1 MPSDQPSR
9 LTTNKLLTP
18 QLATTPEAAAELQH
32 VPVLLRHSKRP
43 QWGLAIRAWSR
54 DGRQA
59 LQFQDG
65 KLRVFPSDAG
75 SLLERVVRPVGET
88 ISLSR
93 RLRAMSGVA
102 QAKRRSA
109 GDATPAIQFSE
120 QISLFKEEYPEGF
133 QGEAWKKERHGRV
146 GGSALK
152 RHRDPA
158 IAGVQELLTCE
169 RLDGALKGVK
179 AVDMVAATVAL
190 LSTTN
195 LVPQGQLAPLKE
207 VTSRTA
213 GDIVDTLRGLLYGHL
228 SLVERMDHFVEA
240 VSIVLDKSPSWC
252 IVTALAALN
261 APDRFAYI
269 RRTTVVE
276 QAKSLAP
283 GLRLSTSANGPQ
295 YEVLVSM
302 TQSAH
307 DRLTAAEFHPR
318 DLIDVYD
325 FMYATLAPAATKRL
339 AKRRAAEEA
348 ESTKAAAAAK
358 K

>member
-9 LTTNKLLTP
+9 VTTNKLLTP
-18 QLATTPEAAAELQH
+18 QLATTPEATAELQH

-102 QAKRRSA
+102 QAKRHSTRH
-109 GDATPAIQFSE
+109 ATPDVHFSE
-120 QISLFKEEYPEGF
+120 QIMLFKDEYPEGF
-133 QGEAWKKERHGRV
+133 QGEAWKKERHGR
-146 GGSALK
+146 GGSVLK

-158 IAGVQELLTCE
+158 IAAAQKLLTCE
-169 RLDGALKGVK
+169 RLDAALKGTK
-179 AVDMVAATVAL
+179 ALDMVAAAVTM
-190 LSTTN
+190 LSSTN
-195 LVPQGQLAPLKE
+195 LVPQGQLQPLKDINAQ
-207 VTSRTA
+207 VA
-213 GDIVDTLRGLLYGHL
+213 GDIVDALRGLLYGHL
-228 SLVERMDHFVEA
+228 SLVERMDYLVEA
-240 VSIVLDKSPSWC
+240 VGVPLVKSPSWC
-252 IVTALAALN
+252 IVTAWAALN
-261 APDRFAYI
+261 APERFAYI

-283 GLRLSTSANGPQ
+283 GLRLSTSANGQQ

-307 DRLTAAEFHPR
+307 DRLTAAELKPR

-325 FMYATLAPAATKRL
+325 FMYATLSPAATKRL
-339 AKRRAAEEA
+339 AKLRAAA
-348 ESTKAAAAAK
+348 DQK